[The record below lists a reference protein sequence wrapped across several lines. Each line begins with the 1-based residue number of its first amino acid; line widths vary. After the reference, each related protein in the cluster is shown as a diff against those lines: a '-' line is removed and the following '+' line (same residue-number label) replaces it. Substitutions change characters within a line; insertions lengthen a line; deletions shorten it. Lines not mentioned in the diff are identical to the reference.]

1 MLGMTQG
8 AKTCLAA
15 LMVEHDQLGDS
26 KRVLEYGAELNEI
39 ARQTEDVDKASH
51 ALLYL
56 GKAHT
61 RLRAAAAGIEALSAA
76 IQLCESAP
84 NSSKAVGRSAE
95 CHELLSQCY
104 IQQVQSTTR

>member
-1 MLGMTQG
+1 MTQG
-8 AKTCLAA
+8 AKAPSGGLDGGARPA
-15 LMVEHDQLGDS
+15 GRL
-26 KRVLEYGAELNEI
+26 KARARVRAELNEI

-61 RLRAAAAGIEALSAA
+61 RLRAAAAGIGRCQRPFNFVNLRPIPQKPSAA
-76 IQLCESAP
+76 
-84 NSSKAVGRSAE
+84 AE